1 MVNYVVDRSVWVDFF
16 NNKSS
21 SQIEK
26 VKSLIPTTAAKGYIY
41 VLPVIMQEVLQ
52 GIQDDK
58 LYQIV
63 EENLFGFKLI
73 DYNAYEF
80 ALKSAELFRM
90 LRKKGLTIR
99 KANDCLIA
107 AICIENNFTIIH
119 NDKDFDHIAKYTKLK
134 IYK

>member
-1 MVNYVVDRSVWVDFF
+1 MVNYVVDSSVWVDFF

-41 VLPVIMQEVLQ
+41 VFPVIMQEVLQ

>member
-1 MVNYVVDRSVWVDFF
+1 MVNYVVDSSVWVDFF
-16 NNKSS
+16 NNKPS

-107 AICIENNFTIIH
+107 AICVENNFTIIH

>member
-1 MVNYVVDRSVWVDFF
+1 MVNYVVDSSVWVDFF

-41 VLPVIMQEVLQ
+41 VFPVIMQEVLQ

-107 AICIENNFTIIH
+107 AICVENNFTIIH

>member
-1 MVNYVVDRSVWVDFF
+1 MVNYVVDSSVWVDFF

-73 DYNAYEF
+73 DDNAYEF

-90 LRKKGLTIR
+90 FRKKGLTIR

>member
-1 MVNYVVDRSVWVDFF
+1 MVNYVVDSSVWIDFF

-63 EENLFGFKLI
+63 EENLFGFKLV